1 MPLHDNNKYNG
12 EHNHG
17 YEQCETQDDLIA
29 AAAVSLGGGG
39 RRRYAY
45 DQAAGGP
52 IGDGDSCGAVIDE
65 SVTEIITDG
74 DATAVVSGGEVGA
87 IASTECD

>member
-1 MPLHDNNKYNG
+1 MLTTG
-12 EHNHG
+12 V
-17 YEQCETQDDLIA
+17 A
-29 AAAVSLGGGG
+29 F
-39 RRRYAY
+39 
-45 DQAAGGP
+45 AAGCGDGATIDWGGS

-87 IASTECD
+87 IASTDCD